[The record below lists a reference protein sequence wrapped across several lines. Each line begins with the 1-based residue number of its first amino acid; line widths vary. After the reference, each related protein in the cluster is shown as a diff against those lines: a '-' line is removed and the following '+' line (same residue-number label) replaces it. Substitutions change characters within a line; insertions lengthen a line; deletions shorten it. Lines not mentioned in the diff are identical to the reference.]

1 MATSASTAE
10 GPYFAGHGTK
20 PYRAF
25 VLGML
30 LLVYTFNFI
39 DRVAI
44 DILQEQ
50 IKKAFGLLDAQL
62 GLLKGLAFAFLYT
75 LIGIPLARLAER
87 AAGFVGTRY
96 RYGGATP
103 DGGGA
108 QFEAADDA
116 PTLSEKQFENLWRSS
131 AG

>member
-50 IKKAFGLLDAQL
+50 IKKEFGLLDAQL
-62 GLLKGLAFAFLYT
+62 GLLVLHLSMGQLLCLVMLAVAALLWQQRKT
-75 LIGIPLARLAER
+75 APARTTSGQQR
-87 AAGFVGTRY
+87 RS
-96 RYGGATP
+96 
-103 DGGGA
+103 
-108 QFEAADDA
+108 A
-116 PTLSEKQFENLWRSS
+116 PRR
-131 AG
+131 